1 MRDFKIKLS
10 KFFFNYLI
18 RDVIIKIGNGNEI
31 NLKKLIFI
39 SIVIYN
45 SINI

>member
-1 MRDFKIKLS
+1 MRDFKIKPIE
-10 KFFFNYLI
+10 FFFNYLI